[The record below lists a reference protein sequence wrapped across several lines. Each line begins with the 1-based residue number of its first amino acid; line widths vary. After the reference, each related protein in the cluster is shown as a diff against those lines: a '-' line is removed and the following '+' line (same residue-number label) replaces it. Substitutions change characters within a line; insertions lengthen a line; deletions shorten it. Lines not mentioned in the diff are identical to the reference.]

1 MLSFLTDGWHLFKA
15 LMLLFISLAIV
26 TYKPIFGYFD
36 IILFSIIWGVVFE
49 MFYTKLLL
57 K

>member
-1 MLSFLTDGWHLFKA
+1 
-15 LMLLFISLAIV
+15 MLLFISLAIV